1 MAKIRFLSYY
11 SQRSAHAGYDVTGDR
26 HLQSIYLMVIYY
38 SQEEIQVPGA
48 NVLTSSHLQLLKEL
62 WFLLNHFC

>member
-1 MAKIRFLSYY
+1 MLGMI
-11 SQRSAHAGYDVTGDR
+11 
-26 HLQSIYLMVIYY
+26 LQGIDISRVSVIYLMVTYY
-38 SQEEIQVPGA
+38 NQEETQVPGA